1 MKPDEGHNLTEKE
14 LAKLERRIA
23 SVYVEAAKELQETVD
38 NYFRQFEKRDS
49 EMKEL
54 IGTVVNGKEWTE
66 RDYKQWRLNQIGRGE
81 RFKAI
86 QNRVAERYT
95 KANQTAVSYVNDATP
110 GIYSLNRNYAA
121 YTIESVAGD
130 VGFDLWDEQTVK
142 RLIKDEPDLMPYYPA
157 KRALNRGIDLA
168 YGKRQISACVTSS
181 ILQGKSINGM
191 ADDLQ
196 ARIPTMNRDSAI
208 RTARTAVT
216 NAQNAGRMDSYVAAT
231 KMGIEMEREWVSAL
245 DARTRPEHAEADG
258 QVVGVDEPFIVGGE
272 KLMFPGDRSGS
283 GWNIYNCRCTQIAK
297 VKGVDTS
304 DAKRRARDPET
315 GESVL
320 IENMSYAEWAGWKK
334 KQPKKSVKPSFTP
347 ASTIEEAQKYA
358 EKYVDD
364 YKSKYTGKIDYKGI
378 DLQYANEMNRALTE
392 VLDQYDVDY
401 KIRNLVP
408 FNRREKRFKDTT
420 AEAAYQWGTCD
431 LFFNKDYLKSQKAMA
446 AHVKEYRD
454 LLETVMPNIDIAI
467 EQAKKKTGFG
477 AELQL
482 RYVQA
487 LKETGR
493 TNVNEPD
500 AYGSMVHELGHYLDD
515 RVFKKAEK
523 EIGFDLSSSFEKYSG
538 KISAYATSNKQ
549 EYVAESF
556 AAYWNG
562 EEDII
567 DPELVKIFER
577 SKKK

>member
-1 MKPDEGHNLTEKE
+1 MASSDLGHKLTDKE

-23 SVYVEAAKELQETVD
+23 NLYRDAGEELQATID
-38 NYFRQFEKRDS
+38 AYFEQFKKRDE
-49 EMKEL
+49 EMKAL
-54 IGTVVNGKEWTE
+54 IGTVQNGKEWTE
-66 RDYKQWRLNQIGRGE
+66 ADYKQWRFNQIGRGK
-81 RFKAI
+81 RYQAMRDKVAH
-86 QNRVAERYT
+86 RVT
-95 KANQTAVSYVNDATP
+95 DANAVAVSYTNDATP

-121 YTIESVAGD
+121 YTIEQVAGN

-142 RLIKDEPDLMPYYPA
+142 RLIVEQPGLMPYYP
-157 KRALNRGIDLA
+157 KDRALKRGIDLA
-168 YGKRQISACVTSS
+168 YGKKQITASVTSS
-181 ILQGKSINGM
+181 ILQGKSIKHM

-196 ARIPTMNRDSAI
+196 KRITTMSRDSAI

-216 NAQNAGRMDSYVAAT
+216 GAQNAGRMDSYAAAE
-231 KMGIEMEREWVSAL
+231 KMGIKLKKEWLATL
-245 DARTRPEHAEADG
+245 DARTRHSHAMLDG
-258 QVVGVDEPFIVGGE
+258 EQVAQDKKFSNGCR
-272 KLMFPGDRSGS
+272 FPGDPQGPP
-283 GWNIYNCRCTQIAK
+283 WEIYNCRCTLIAALD
-297 VKGVDTS
+297 GLDTS
-304 DAKRRARDPET
+304 SAQRRARNPAT
-315 GESVL
+315 GQTEVIS
-320 IENMSYAEWAGWKK
+320 NMTYAEWAGWKK
-334 KQPKKSVKPSFTP
+334 KQPKKAAKPSFTP
-347 ASTIEEAQKYA
+347 AASIEEAQKYA
-358 EKYVDD
+358 EKYVHD

-467 EQAKKKTGFG
+467 EKAKQKTGFG

-487 LKETGR
+487 LKATGR

-562 EEDII
+562 EEDIL

-577 SKKK
+577 SKKN

>member
-23 SVYVEAAKELQETVD
+23 SVYGEAAKELQKTID
-38 NYFRQFEKRDS
+38 DYFAQFEKRDA

-81 RFKAI
+81 RFKAL
-86 QNRVAERYT
+86 QKRVAERYT
-95 KANQTAVSYVNDATP
+95 EANQTAVSYVNDATP

-142 RLIKDEPDLMPYYPA
+142 RLIKDDPDLMPYYPA

-168 YGKRQISACVTSS
+168 YGKRQISACVASS
-181 ILQGKSINGM
+181 ILQGKSIKGM

-196 ARIPTMNRDSAI
+196 KRIPTMNRTSAI

-216 NAQNAGRMDSYVAAT
+216 GAQNAGRIDSYTAAQ
-231 KMGIEMEREWVSAL
+231 KMGIKLKKEWLATL
-245 DARTRPEHAEADG
+245 DGRTRHSHAMLDG
-258 QVVGVDEPFIVGGE
+258 EQVDNE
-272 KLMFPGDRSGS
+272 KKFSNGCMFPGDPNGPAAEV
-283 GWNIYNCRCTQIAK
+283 YNCRCTLIAA
-297 VKGVDTS
+297 VDGVDTS

-320 IENMSYAEWAGWKK
+320 IENMSYAEWAGWKE
-334 KQPKKSVKPSFTP
+334 KQPKKIAKPVFTP
-347 ASTIEEAQKYA
+347 AKTIEEAQKYA
-358 EKYVDD
+358 EKYVDN

-431 LFFNKDYLKSQKAMA
+431 LFFNKDYLKSTKAMS

-454 LLETVMPNIDIAI
+454 LLDTVLPNIDIAI
-467 EQAKKKTGFG
+467 EKAKQKTGFG
-477 AELQL
+477 AEVQL
-482 RYVQA
+482 RYVEA
-487 LKETGR
+487 LKATGR

-523 EIGFDLSSSFEKYSG
+523 ETGFDLSASFEKYSG